1 MPYLICSWICSPNSS
16 LSCTRKSPGLIML
29 VHLAQHQKTT
39 QGKGVQFNLACYH
52 AMHARLAC
60 HELLKCILP
69 QLCSTA
75 NVNASLI
82 RHAWTLPKPASVW
95 THSVF
100 MCSKVSSGAYFQ
112 HACHGQ
118 LRVKISVSPRLLRMT
133 RILAGSAAPDDCVP
147 SALAAPWDSHTTSV
161 QPPALGGGR
170 GIIRRPI
177 CKLKES
183 KL

>member
-1 MPYLICSWICSPNSS
+1 MYTPTVMQHCKCQRKLDSTCLNIAKTRFGVDPFS
-16 LSCTRKSPGLIML
+16 LY
-29 VHLAQHQKTT
+29 
-39 QGKGVQFNLACYH
+39 VQQA
-52 AMHARLAC
+52 A
-60 HELLKCILP
+60 LP
-69 QLCSTA
+69 A
-75 NVNASLI
+75 
-82 RHAWTLPKPASVW
+82 
-95 THSVF
+95 
-100 MCSKVSSGAYFQ
+100 KVSSGAYIQ

-133 RILAGSAAPDDCVP
+133 RILAGFAAPDDCVP

-177 CKLKES
+177 CKLKET